1 MHCSTTWC
9 GTNRAI
15 IMSIQVLQGFKC
27 LFIVMETKETVIY
40 YPNTERV
47 KDDKKKLTHTNQTK
61 HARRKLLSQPK
72 FL

>member
-9 GTNRAI
+9 GTNRTI

-27 LFIVMETKETVIY
+27 SSSWKQRKLLST
-40 YPNTERV
+40 NTERV